1 MRQKQLKFADNKENP
16 WIFEITRGEKSTLK
30 GTWNS
35 EIFHNNAPITLEVGA
50 GRGDY
55 TIGLGTLYPNK
66 NIIGIDIKGAR
77 LWHGAET
84 AKREERK
91 NVRFLR
97 TKVETLGYHFSEGE
111 VHEIWIT
118 FPDPYPRKSDRRRR
132 LTSHRF
138 LDLYKTVL
146 SKGGVIH
153 LKTDSTSLFDST
165 LDVLAERDDIKI
177 ETMTRNLYRDSREHD
192 ARAIQTTYEKRF
204 LAEGKPIHYVRF
216 HFKTPSLFA
225 RLLRPFKRRQS

>member
-1 MRQKQLKFADNKENP
+1 MRQKQLKFADNRANP
-16 WIFEITRGEKSTLK
+16 WIFEARRGEDLGLK
-30 GTWNS
+30 GAWKT
-35 EIFHNNAPITLEVGA
+35 IFKNDNPLTLEVGA

-55 TIGLGTLYPNK
+55 TIGLGSLYPEK

-84 AKREERK
+84 AKKHEQK

-97 TKVETLGYHFSEGE
+97 TKIETLDLFFAKDE
-111 VHEIWIT
+111 VGEIWIT

-138 LDLYKTVL
+138 LDLYKSL
-146 SKGGVIH
+146 LAKGGVIH
-153 LKTDSTSLFDST
+153 LKTDSVSLFNST
-165 LDVLAERDDIKI
+165 LDVLAERDDVKI
-177 ETMTRNLYRDSREHD
+177 ETMTRNLYRDSREND

-204 LAEGKPIHYVRF
+204 LAEGKPIHYFRF
-216 HFKTPSLFA
+216 YFKTPSLFA